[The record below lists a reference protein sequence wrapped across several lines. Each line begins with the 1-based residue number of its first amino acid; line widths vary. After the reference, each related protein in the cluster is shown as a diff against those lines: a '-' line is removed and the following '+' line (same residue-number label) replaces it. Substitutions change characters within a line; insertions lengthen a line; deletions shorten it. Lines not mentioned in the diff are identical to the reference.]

1 MSEKRIIVSGMSFSL
16 KEVGGGRKWVKIT
29 GNEGEI
35 NGIGGDRYS
44 AREINISTQ
53 GRDKR
58 SRTIRRCTR
67 KGGDAGLETQ
77 RGRGSECSEA
87 RVR

>member
-1 MSEKRIIVSGMSFSL
+1 MKRFCY
-16 KEVGGGRKWVKIT
+16 
-29 GNEGEI
+29 EGEI
-35 NGIGGDRYS
+35 NGNGGDRYS
-44 AREINISTQ
+44 ARGGEINISTQ

-67 KGGDAGLETQ
+67 EGGDAGLETQ
-77 RGRGSECSEA
+77 RGRGSECSDV